1 MAMLGPTCCF
11 PDAVEVVVIVLAE
24 QPSPV
29 SAHQQTLDAVVD
41 EVVAGVRQ
49 PIALIPGPWPL
60 AADNPG
66 IGDDAL
72 RALLTE
78 DWAESGMRAKQL
90 QKLLDVQLVAR
101 NRQLGADHPLGQDL
115 GITVGGEIVGRV
127 LLDLDDDTG
136 AIDSAAV
143 TLVDIAVHPQR
154 HREGI
159 GGEVLR
165 ALLAAAG
172 TRPVRLTAVFG
183 THALAWFLAAGFVE
197 TGGDALYHQLEF
209 RP

>member
-1 MAMLGPTCCF
+1 
-11 PDAVEVVVIVLAE
+11 VLAE

-29 SAHQQTLDAVVD
+29 PSHQLALDAVV
-41 EVVAGVRQ
+41 EELIAQVQQ
-49 PIALIPGPWPL
+49 PVGLVPGPWPL
-60 AADNPG
+60 AADNAG
-66 IGDDAL
+66 IGDDVL

-101 NRQLGADHPLGQDL
+101 NRQLGADHPRGRDL
-115 GITVGGEIVGRV
+115 GITVDGEVVGRI

-159 GGEVLR
+159 GGAVLR
-165 ALLAAAG
+165 ALLAAVG

-183 THALAWFLAAGFVE
+183 THALAWFLSSGFVE
-197 TGGDALYHQLEF
+197 TGGDALYHQMEW
-209 RP
+209 RG

>member
-1 MAMLGPTCCF
+1 M
-11 PDAVEVVVIVLAE
+11 LAE

-29 SAHQQTLDAVVD
+29 SAHQLALDDVVR
-41 EVVAGVRQ
+41 ELVAHVKPPFGLV
-49 PIALIPGPWPL
+49 PGPWPL
-60 AADNPG
+60 AADNAG
-66 IGDDAL
+66 VGDEVL

-90 QKLLDVQLVAR
+90 QRLLDVQLVAR
-101 NRQLGADHPLGQDL
+101 NRQLGADHPRGRDL
-115 GITVGGEIVGRV
+115 GITAEGEIVGRV

-154 HREGI
+154 QRQGA

-165 ALLAAAG
+165 ALLTAAG
-172 TRPVRLTAVFG
+172 SRPVRLTAVFG
-183 THALAWFLAAGFVE
+183 THALAWFMASGFAQ
-197 TGGDALYHQLEF
+197 TGGDALYHQLEW
-209 RP
+209 RA

>member
-1 MAMLGPTCCF
+1 M
-11 PDAVEVVVIVLAE
+11 
-24 QPSPV
+24 
-29 SAHQQTLDAVVD
+29 
-41 EVVAGVRQ
+41 
-49 PIALIPGPWPL
+49 
-60 AADNPG
+60 
-66 IGDDAL
+66 L

-78 DWAESGMRAKQL
+78 DWAESGMQAKQL
-90 QKLLDVQLVAR
+90 QRLLDVQLVAR
-101 NRQLGADHPLGQDL
+101 NRQLGADHPRGRDL
-115 GITVGGEIVGRV
+115 GITVDGEVVGRV

-154 HREGI
+154 QRQGT

-183 THALAWFLAAGFVE
+183 THALAWFLASGFVE
-197 TGGDALYHQLEF
+197 TGGDALYHQLEW
-209 RP
+209 RA

>member
-1 MAMLGPTCCF
+1 VA
-11 PDAVEVVVIVLAE
+11 VIVLAE

-29 SAHQQTLDAVVD
+29 SAHQRALDDVV
-41 EVVAGVRQ
+41 RKL
-49 PIALIPGPWPL
+49 IAQVKPPVELVDGPWPL

-66 IGDDAL
+66 VGDDVL

-90 QKLLDVQLVAR
+90 QRLLDVQLVAR
-101 NRQLGADHPLGQDL
+101 NRQLGADHPRGRDL
-115 GITVGGEIVGRV
+115 GIAIDGEIVGRV

-154 HREGI
+154 QRQGS

-183 THALAWFLAAGFVE
+183 THALAWFLASGFVE
-197 TGGDALYHQLEF
+197 TGGDALYHHLEY

>member
-1 MAMLGPTCCF
+1 
-11 PDAVEVVVIVLAE
+11 VVVIVLAE

-29 SAHQQTLDAVVD
+29 SAHQLALDAVVR
-41 EVVAGVRQ
+41 EMVAQVKQ
-49 PIALIPGPWPL
+49 PVGLVTGPWPL

-66 IGDDAL
+66 VGDEVL

-90 QKLLDVQLVAR
+90 EKLLDVQLVAR
-101 NRQLGADHPLGQDL
+101 NRQLGADHPRGRDL

-172 TRPVRLTAVFG
+172 SRPVRLTAVFG

-197 TGGDALYHQLEF
+197 TGGDALYHQMEF